1 MKKLVSVLLALL
13 LVIGTQPSVGVQS
26 GNKCRQ
32 IVDSVRIACS
42 NLLVFVVYF
51 LRKGS
56 SPVSRSNIK
65 KSDSK
70 RNHSFLLRAPPWLEV
85 RGLGCRLGRSKTVS
99 TGHQLRLALYT
110 VRSISTPFSSI
121 AFKSSSNASSS
132 VIRTSKALI
141 GQMLIIES
149 VPILP
154 VG

>member
-1 MKKLVSVLLALL
+1 MYLMYYECVLFRVSRHISKLFQKSNKRRELNEKVNECATGSN
-13 LVIGTQPSVGVQS
+13 VGS
-26 GNKCRQ
+26 WGYKSDNKCRQ

-70 RNHSFLLRAPPWLEV
+70 RNRSFLLRAPPWLEV

-99 TGHQLRLALYT
+99 TGHQLRLALSY
-110 VRSISTPFSSI
+110 
-121 AFKSSSNASSS
+121 
-132 VIRTSKALI
+132 
-141 GQMLIIES
+141 
-149 VPILP
+149 
-154 VG
+154 

>member
-56 SPVSRSNIK
+56 SPVSRLFFLIDICWCRSFFACKEAQSLLNYSFREQTINIVFW
-65 KSDSK
+65 
-70 RNHSFLLRAPPWLEV
+70 RIVWN
-85 RGLGCRLGRSKTVS
+85 
-99 TGHQLRLALYT
+99 
-110 VRSISTPFSSI
+110 
-121 AFKSSSNASSS
+121 
-132 VIRTSKALI
+132 
-141 GQMLIIES
+141 
-149 VPILP
+149 
-154 VG
+154 

>member
-1 MKKLVSVLLALL
+1 MYYECVLFRVSRHISKLFQKSNKRRELNEKVNECATGSN
-13 LVIGTQPSVGVQS
+13 GGSWGYKS
-26 GNKCRQ
+26 DNKCRQ

-70 RNHSFLLRAPPWLEV
+70 RNRSFLLRALPWLEV

-99 TGHQLRLALYT
+99 TGHQLRLTLSY
-110 VRSISTPFSSI
+110 
-121 AFKSSSNASSS
+121 
-132 VIRTSKALI
+132 
-141 GQMLIIES
+141 
-149 VPILP
+149 
-154 VG
+154 

>member
-70 RNHSFLLRAPPWLEV
+70 RNHSFLLRAPPWA
-85 RGLGCRLGRSKTVS
+85 RSSRSRLPPRS
-99 TGHQLRLALYT
+99 
-110 VRSISTPFSSI
+110 
-121 AFKSSSNASSS
+121 
-132 VIRTSKALI
+132 
-141 GQMLIIES
+141 
-149 VPILP
+149 
-154 VG
+154 